1 MAAMEATKIKSAIS
15 AVGEID
21 DGKNSML
28 NINSLMTAFE
38 SFVADAKAGS
48 GTPITYWLK
57 PITACQLAMMYVA
70 KYLPRTYVTSAGDD
84 VTPTN
89 EPDTPGTGG

>member
-1 MAAMEATKIKSAIS
+1 MVALEADKVKSAIS

-28 NINSLMTAFE
+28 NINSLMTSFQ
-38 SFVADAKAGS
+38 SFVDKASTSCGM
-48 GTPITYWLK
+48 PISYWLK
-57 PITACQLAMMYVA
+57 PITASQLAQMWVA
-70 KYLPRTYVTSAGDD
+70 KYLPKQYVTSAGDD

-89 EPDTPGTGG
+89 EPDTPGTQ